1 MRESKKVL
9 DSVFHAVDSG
19 FHQLV
24 PEFLSVELRFRIR
37 MISGIPESLSCIPDS
52 CNYPT

>member
-1 MRESKKVL
+1 MREFKKVL

-24 PEFLSVELRFRIR
+24 PDFFSVELGFQIR
-37 MISGIPESLSCIPDS
+37 MIIGIAESLSCIPDS
-52 CNYPT
+52 CYYPT